1 MKGWLNPTITPE
13 KLLMDYVA
21 TGNEKYLTLLVVQ
34 FNSSIF
40 HYLLTLSDK
49 EMAEDAL
56 QTTWLKVI
64 KNNNK
69 AHTNV
74 KSWLFTIA
82 RRTLI
87 DELRHQQKW
96 QLQTVSDDDVVTMSL
111 SKELDN
117 ADQLT
122 LFNTAIIALP
132 FHQRE
137 AFIFQQEGFSVGEIC
152 TLTDENFETVKSRLR
167 YARNNLKT
175 LLGKTL

>member
-21 TGNEKYLTLLVVQ
+21 TGNKKYLTLLVAQ
-34 FNSSIF
+34 FNRSLF

-49 EMAEDAL
+49 EMAEDTL
-56 QTTWLKVI
+56 QTTWLKVM
-64 KNNNK
+64 KNNNSH
-69 AHTNV
+69 HTNV

-87 DELRHQQKW
+87 DELRAQQKW
-96 QLQTVSDDDVVTMSL
+96 QWQTLKDEHAAT
-111 SKELDN
+111 
-117 ADQLT
+117 LT
-122 LFNTAIIALP
+122 LPDSLDEASRVEQFNEAIMVLP

-137 AFIFQQEGFSVGEIC
+137 AFIFQQEGFSVADIC
-152 TLTDENFETVKSRLR
+152 QLTDESFETIKSRLR

-175 LLGKTL
+175 LLGKKL